1 VPCEQCPLRVLPVF
15 RSVSSEELGFIN
27 EIKSGELSADAGA
40 TLLLEGTNTTNFYTL
55 LSGWAFRYKM
65 LPDGRRQIL
74 HFALPGDLLGLQ
86 ASLFGTIQHSVEA
99 LTDSLL
105 CVFPRDRLSALYTRF
120 PSLAFDMT
128 WLAARDEQLINEHVT
143 SLGRR
148 NALERVAF
156 LLLSLYKRAEDVRLA
171 QDNKIHFPF
180 TQQHLADALGMSLVH
195 TNKTLKLLLERRV
208 VSWKDKAFEIVD
220 CEELAKIAVFNVVD
234 TQPRPLI

>member
-15 RSVSSEELGFIN
+15 RRVSAEELFFVS
-27 EIKSGELSADAGA
+27 EIKSGELNADAG
-40 TLLLEGTNTTNFYTL
+40 TTVLLEGTNSTNLYTL

-65 LPDGRRQIL
+65 FPDGRRQIL

-86 ASLFGTIQHSVEA
+86 ASILGTIQHSVET

-105 CVFPRDRLSALYTRF
+105 CVFPADRLSALYTRY
-120 PSLAFDMT
+120 PSLAFDIT
-128 WLAARDEQLINEHVT
+128 WLATRDEQLIDEHIT

-156 LLLSLYKRAEDVRLA
+156 LLLSLYKRAEDVGLA
-171 QDNKIHFPF
+171 QGNKIHFPF

-195 TNKTLKLLLERRV
+195 TNKTLKRLLKRRV
-208 VSWKDKAFEIVD
+208 VSWKDKAFEIID
-220 CEELAKIAVFNVVD
+220 REELAKIAVFNFVD
-234 TQPRPLI
+234 THPRPLI